1 MDLSLRKIDSFTW
14 KGGTPCILSEDL
26 TGKMVGRLNFY
37 VSVDGGAGGREVTVS
52 KLETTLDSS
61 GNRQVL
67 QVQMLSLLS
76 QENDIKLEQ
85 TRETSTAIKEH
96 EMMLR

>member
-1 MDLSLRKIDSFTW
+1 MS
-14 KGGTPCILSEDL
+14 P
-26 TGKMVGRLNFY
+26 LN
-37 VSVDGGAGGREVTVS
+37 GGAGGREVTVS

-76 QENDIKLEQ
+76 QENDI
-85 TRETSTAIKEH
+85 
-96 EMMLR
+96 